1 MLDFLILLIS
11 LAIFLS
17 FIVFIKSKKLSDKIV
32 SFDTMS
38 IITVSLFVI
47 LSISYKE
54 PFYLDIAFVFALIGF
69 IGTIIFTRYNT
80 LKSKYEESV

>member
-1 MLDFLILLIS
+1 MIDFLILLIS

-17 FIVFIKSKKLSDKIV
+17 FIVFIKSKKLTDKIV

-38 IITVSLFVI
+38 IISVSLFII

-54 PFYLDIAFVFALIGF
+54 PFYLDIAFIFALIGF
-69 IGTIIFTRYNT
+69 IGTIVFARFNT
-80 LKSKYEESV
+80 LKSKYEGSA